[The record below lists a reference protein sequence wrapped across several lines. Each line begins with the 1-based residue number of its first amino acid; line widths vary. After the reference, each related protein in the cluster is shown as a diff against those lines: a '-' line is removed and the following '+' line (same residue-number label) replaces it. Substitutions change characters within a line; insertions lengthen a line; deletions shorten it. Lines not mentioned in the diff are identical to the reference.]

1 MRSKALAIRIAREIV
16 RDPLW
21 VGLALGLPVGMLLI
35 LQAIPDEWFNP
46 TNLVP
51 GTAVYG
57 FSVLTFSSGMIL
69 AKDRETA
76 LLSRLLTAP
85 LRPIDFI
92 LAYSLPFVLV
102 AIIQVIILFAIGGL
116 LGLEQA
122 GNIGYVA
129 LILLLIS
136 VCLIGLG
143 MVMGSLFNST
153 QVGVMFAPLSVI
165 VAFSGAWFDLEA
177 MGGVIEGTM
186 SYLPFSHALDA
197 IRTVMVLGA
206 GFSEIAT
213 DLYWV
218 VGYTV
223 IIVPLGVFL
232 FKRRMVE

>member
-1 MRSKALAIRIAREIV
+1 MRFTELAIRIAKEIW

-102 AIIQVIILFAIGGL
+102 AVVQIIVLFAIGGL
-116 LGLEQA
+116 LGLEQT
-122 GNIGYVA
+122 GNITYVA
-129 LILLLIS
+129 LVLLLIS

-143 MVMGSLFNST
+143 MVLGSLFNST
-153 QVGVMFAPLSVI
+153 QVGVMFAPLSI
-165 VAFSGAWFDLEA
+165 IAAFSGAWFDLEA
-177 MGGVIEGTM
+177 MGGVIESTM
-186 SYLPFSHALDA
+186 NYLPFAHALDA
-197 IRTVMVLGA
+197 TRDVMIHGA
-206 GFSEIAT
+206 GLSEIAT

-223 IIVPLGVFL
+223 VIVPLGVFL
-232 FKRRMVE
+232 FKRKMVE